1 MKRDSTVFKKM
12 KERIKEVEKVE
23 PADPKLLQEDE
34 LWDPRSESRVDVMYA
49 KLLSS
54 DIPENSLEESIRKE
68 VESDDLNVEDVRKVE
83 SITNYEALVEIHVS
97 VQV

>member
-1 MKRDSTVFKKM
+1 MNRDSTVFKKM
-12 KERIKEVEKVE
+12 KERMEEVEKVE

-54 DIPENSLEESIRKE
+54 DVPENRLEKSIREK
-68 VESDDLNVEDVRKVE
+68 VESDDLNIKDVRKVE
-83 SITNYEALVEIHVS
+83 NVTNYEALIEIHIS
-97 VQV
+97 IQV